1 MLVVVLGPKSLHSW
15 SAATVV
21 QFLRHALK
29 SPYPQF
35 QTLNSFF
42 VHISG
47 QFYTAMNLDQ
57 MNQPLNFL
65 HARSE
70 HQQCLHQETLS
81 SISWLVCSSWPY
93 FHPNDPS
100 TSTIRTFQKMARISK
115 FIFWFPNCWGDRFF
129 GHRQLLN
136 KSHMSGHLFQMR
148 ITKKSSYSKMKSQF
162 HL

>member
-1 MLVVVLGPKSLHSW
+1 MLVVVLGPKRLHSW

-21 QFLRHALK
+21 QFLRHALI
-29 SPYPQF
+29 SPCPQF

-42 VHISG
+42 VHISW

-100 TSTIRTFQKMARISK
+100 TSTIRKFQKKWPGSVNSY
-115 FIFWFPNCWGDRFF
+115 FDFPTVGETDFLGIDNCWIRATCLVIYFECA
-129 GHRQLLN
+129 
-136 KSHMSGHLFQMR
+136 
-148 ITKKSSYSKMKSQF
+148 
-162 HL
+162 